1 MGRLLDRLAFIIFGQ
16 RADGAGDANNVPG
29 NGGRGGGNQV
39 PPYVPYSREWDERGQ
54 REREVR
60 RRDRERDREAER

>member
-1 MGRLLDRLAFIIFGQ
+1 MNRLLDRLAFIVFGQ

-39 PPYVPYSREWDERGQ
+39 PPYVPYDSWWDPRNR
-54 REREVR
+54 RERERGR
-60 RRDRERDREAER
+60 RPDREDRQS